1 MSIVSTM
8 DFDWKRLQGYIVPGL
23 VILFIILF
31 AYYVLL

>member
-8 DFDWKRLQGYIVPGL
+8 DWKELQGYIVPGL

-31 AYYVLL
+31 VYYVLL